1 MPSLDIASKVD
12 PQVVENAINVAK
24 KEIQNRYDFSGSN
37 TDIDFNKKELT
48 MHIVTETEMR
58 MDTVLDIIISRGA
71 KQGLDPRSYDRS
83 KEHYSQ
89 GTMIKKDLKMKNG
102 LDKEVMKKIVKAI
115 KDSGLK
121 VQASQMDQIIRV
133 TGKKIDDLQAVM
145 ADLRKQDFDVPLQF
159 ENMKS

>member
-1 MPSLDIASKVD
+1 
-12 PQVVENAINVAK
+12 
-24 KEIQNRYDFSGSN
+24 
-37 TDIDFNKKELT
+37 
-48 MHIVTETEMR
+48 
-58 MDTVLDIIISRGA
+58 
-71 KQGLDPRSYDRS
+71 
-83 KEHYSQ
+83 
-89 GTMIKKDLKMKNG
+89 MIKKDLKMKNG

-145 ADLRKQDFDVPLQF
+145 ALLRKQDFDVPLQF